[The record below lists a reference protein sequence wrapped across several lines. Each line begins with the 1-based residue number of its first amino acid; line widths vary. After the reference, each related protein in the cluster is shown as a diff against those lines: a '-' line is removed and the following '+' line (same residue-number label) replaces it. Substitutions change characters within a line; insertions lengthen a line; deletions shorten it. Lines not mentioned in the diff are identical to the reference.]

1 MRFVVTRNKNEGF
14 VLITDT
20 GIKLLA
26 TSLALLPM
34 IAVALAL
41 GRIFDAWLSGVAR
54 NPGAN
59 EKLQEVGYL
68 AFALTEAIA
77 LFALI
82 IAFIIL
88 FVG

>member
-1 MRFVVTRNKNEGF
+1 M
-14 VLITDT
+14 TDA
-20 GIKLLA
+20 GVKLLA

-41 GRIFDAWLSGVAR
+41 GRIFGEWLSGVAR
-54 NPGAN
+54 NPGAA
-59 EKLQEVGYL
+59 EKMQQVGYL

-82 IAFIIL
+82 VAFIIL

>member
-1 MRFVVTRNKNEGF
+1 M
-14 VLITDT
+14 TDA

-26 TSLALLPM
+26 TALALVPM
-34 IAVALAL
+34 VAVALAL
-41 GRIFDAWLSGVAR
+41 GRIFEAWLNGVAR
-54 NPGAN
+54 NPGTSD
-59 EKLQEVGYL
+59 KLQQVGYI

-82 IAFIIL
+82 VAFIIL

>member
-1 MRFVVTRNKNEGF
+1 M
-14 VLITDT
+14 TDN

-26 TSLALLPM
+26 TALALLPM
-34 IAVALAL
+34 FGVALAL
-41 GRIFDAWLSGVAR
+41 GRVFDAWLSGVAR
-54 NPGAN
+54 NPGAS
-59 EKLQEVGYL
+59 EKLQQVGYL

-82 IAFIIL
+82 VAFIIL

>member
-1 MRFVVTRNKNEGF
+1 MTNA
-14 VLITDT
+14 

-26 TSLALLPM
+26 TALALVPM
-34 IAVALAL
+34 VAVALAL
-41 GRIFDAWLSGVAR
+41 GRIFEAWLNGVAR
-54 NPGAN
+54 NPGTSD
-59 EKLQEVGYL
+59 KLQQVGYI

-82 IAFIIL
+82 VAFIIL